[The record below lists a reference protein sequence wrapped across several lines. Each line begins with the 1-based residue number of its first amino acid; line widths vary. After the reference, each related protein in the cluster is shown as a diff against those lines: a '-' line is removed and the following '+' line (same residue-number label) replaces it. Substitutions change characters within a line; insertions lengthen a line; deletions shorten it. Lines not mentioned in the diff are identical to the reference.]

1 MAKINK
7 NTVQTNN
14 AQSLA
19 RDEEG
24 LSTVEY
30 VIILFLIAI
39 IGIAAWKKFGSS
51 VSSKVDGGA
60 TSISQLGN

>member
-1 MAKINK
+1 MAKINEIK
-7 NTVQTNN
+7 VQNNN
-14 AQSLA
+14 ANTLV

-60 TSISQLGN
+60 SSIGAL

>member
-1 MAKINK
+1 MAKINEIK
-7 NTVQTNN
+7 VQNNN
-14 AQSLA
+14 AKTLV

-60 TSISQLGN
+60 SSIGAL

>member
-39 IGIAAWKKFGSS
+39 IQASPRGRSS
-51 VSSKVDGGA
+51 DPR
-60 TSISQLGN
+60 

>member
-1 MAKINK
+1 MAKIN
-7 NTVQTNN
+7 NTPAKINN
-14 AQSLA
+14 SKTLV

-39 IGIAAWKKFGSS
+39 IGIAAWKKFGNS

-60 TSISQLGN
+60 GSIGAL

>member
-1 MAKINK
+1 MAKINTNIVK
-7 NTVQTNN
+7 TNN
-14 AQSLA
+14 VNSLV

-39 IGIAAWKKFGSS
+39 IGIVAWRNFGSS
-51 VSSKVDGGA
+51 VKGKVENA
-60 TSISQLGN
+60 TTEVQGL

>member
-1 MAKINK
+1 MAKINEI
-7 NTVQTNN
+7 TVQKNN
-14 AQSLA
+14 AKSLV

-60 TSISQLGN
+60 SSIGAL

>member
-1 MAKINK
+1 MAKINVK
-7 NTVQTNN
+7 ANN
-14 AQSLA
+14 RTSIV

-51 VSSKVDGGA
+51 VSSKVDSA
-60 TSISQLGN
+60 SSDVSNL

>member
-1 MAKINK
+1 MAKINEIK
-7 NTVQTNN
+7 VQNNN
-14 AQSLA
+14 AKTLV

-39 IGIAAWKKFGSS
+39 IGIAAWKKFGTS
-51 VSSKVDGGA
+51 VSRKVDTA
-60 TSISQLGN
+60 TDSVGTL

>member
-1 MAKINK
+1 MAKINVTK
-7 NTVQTNN
+7 VQTNN
-14 AQSLA
+14 RKTLA

-30 VIILFLIAI
+30 VILLFLIAI
-39 IGIAAWKKFGSS
+39 IGIAAWKKFGNS

-60 TSISQLGN
+60 GSIGAL

>member
-1 MAKINK
+1 MAKINETVK
-7 NTVQTNN
+7 TNTSVK
-14 AQSLA
+14 SLV
-19 RDEEG
+19 RSEEG

-60 TSISQLGN
+60 GSIGAL

>member
-1 MAKINK
+1 MAKINEIK
-7 NTVQTNN
+7 VQNNN
-14 AQSLA
+14 AKTLV

-39 IGIAAWKKFGSS
+39 IGIAAWKQFGSS
-51 VSSKVDGGA
+51 VSQKVDGGA
-60 TSISQLGN
+60 SSIGAL